1 MTDRSTRFGEWM
13 YGFGVSKMRFGLE
26 STAEL
31 LRRLGDPQ
39 NDITAIHVAGSDG
52 KGSTCSMIYSVLL
65 KAGVNAGLYTSPHL
79 MRFNERISVNG
90 KDIEDD
96 ELGSLME
103 KVRPVADRMASE
115 GMECTFFEVATALAF
130 LHFSDKGVK
139 YAVIETGMGGR
150 LDATNV
156 LMPEVTAITHISM
169 EHAEILGDTVEK
181 IAFEKAGI
189 IKHKVPVITSNTN
202 SVLDVIRDVAK
213 KRDAPLIAIP
223 PDEVKVLSFS
233 DGRVET
239 EYQGRKY
246 RIGIPGSCQAE
257 NAAVAIECIRALNIG
272 ITGDQISN
280 GLKDVVWRGRMEYL
294 KDEEIIIDVSHTA
307 AGAEI
312 LADDILKTYGKVI
325 LIIGMFGDKSAD
337 EICKHM
343 SRTASRIVVTSPNS
357 ERAMPAERLAE
368 IMRRYSNDVSVENG
382 IGEAIDSVIGKGT
395 ILITGSLNMAGEAMS
410 WLKKI

>member
-1 MTDRSTRFGEWM
+1 M

-31 LRRLGDPQ
+31 LRRLGNPQ

-65 KAGVNAGLYTSPHL
+65 KAGVSVGAYTSPHL

-90 KDIEDD
+90 NDIEDD
-96 ELGSLME
+96 ELEALME
-103 KVRPVADRMASE
+103 IVRPVADRMASE
-115 GMECTFFEVATALAF
+115 GMECTFFEIATALAF
-130 LHFSDKGVK
+130 LHFSHKGVR

-156 LMPEVTAITHISM
+156 LVPEVTAITHISM
-169 EHAEILGDTVEK
+169 EHAEILGDTEEK

-189 IKHKVPVITSNTN
+189 IKNNVPVITANTN
-202 SVLDVIRDVAK
+202 SVLGVIEDVAK
-213 KRDAPLIAIP
+213 KRDAPLIAIS
-223 PDEVKVLSFS
+223 PDDVKITSFN
-233 DGRVET
+233 DGHVEMKYRGT
-239 EYQGRKY
+239 IY

-257 NAAVAIECIRALNIG
+257 NAAVAIECIRSLNIG
-272 ITGDQISN
+272 VTDDNISE

-294 KDEEIIIDVSHTA
+294 IDEDMIIDVSHTS

-312 LADDILKTYGKVI
+312 LANDILRTYGKVI
-325 LIIGMFGDKSAD
+325 LIIGMFSDKSAD
-337 EICKHM
+337 EICRSM
-343 SRTASRIVVTSPNS
+343 ARAASRIVVTSPDS

-368 IMRRYSNDVSVENG
+368 IMRRYSNDVSVKDN
-382 IGEAIDSVIGKGT
+382 IGEAIDSVTGNGT

-410 WLKKI
+410 WLRRT

>member
-1 MTDRSTRFGEWM
+1 M

-31 LRRLGDPQ
+31 LRRLGNPQ

-52 KGSTCSMIYSVLL
+52 KGSTCSMIHSVLL
-65 KAGVNAGLYTSPHL
+65 KAGVSVGAYTSPHL

-90 KDIEDD
+90 KDIGDD
-96 ELGSLME
+96 ELEALME

-130 LHFSDKGVK
+130 LHFSSNGVK

-156 LMPEVTAITHISM
+156 LIPEVTAITHISL
-169 EHAEILGDTVEK
+169 EHSEILGDTKEK

-189 IKHKVPVITSNTN
+189 IKHNVPVITANTG
-202 SVLDVIRDVAK
+202 SVLDVIRDAAK

-223 PDEVKVLSFS
+223 PDDVKILSFN
-233 DGRVET
+233 DGRVEM
-239 EYQGRKY
+239 EYHGRTY

-257 NAAVAIECIRALNIG
+257 NAAVAIECIRSLNIG
-272 ITGDQISN
+272 ITEENISE
-280 GLKDVVWRGRMEYL
+280 GLKDVVWRGRMEHL
-294 KDEEIIIDVSHTA
+294 VDEDIIIDVSHTA

-325 LIIGMFGDKSAD
+325 LIIGMFSDKSAD
-337 EICKHM
+337 EICRSM
-343 SRTASRIVVTSPNS
+343 ARAASKIVVTSPDS

-368 IMRRYSNDVSVENG
+368 IMRKYSNGVSLKKNV
-382 IGEAIDSVIGKGT
+382 GEAIDSVIGKGT

-410 WLKKI
+410 WLRRT